1 MALSLEYIPGTKYT
15 CGSRFCTH
23 ARMISLLITPP
34 AQTTGRPGYSF
45 CAAFVILTTV
55 SATQSRQYLQTYSG
69 VLPAASKPLHWF
81 SSPER
86 LHCIPF
92 TLDLGCKAVATDPTP
107 ERAEIV
113 GMEYART
120 VIQNEEH
127 WVVRVPEEHIADIP
141 PIGTELF
148 AIPTHVC
155 PTSALYPAVPVVEN
169 GKVTG
174 WWKVAARDR
183 RLTL

>member
-1 MALSLEYIPGTKYT
+1 M
-15 CGSRFCTH
+15 
-23 ARMISLLITPP
+23 
-34 AQTTGRPGYSF
+34 
-45 CAAFVILTTV
+45 
-55 SATQSRQYLQTYSG
+55 
-69 VLPAASKPLHWF
+69 
-81 SSPER
+81 
-86 LHCIPF
+86 
-92 TLDLGCKAVATDPTP
+92 
-107 ERAEIV
+107 
-113 GMEYART
+113 
-120 VIQNEEH
+120 
-127 WVVRVPEEHIADIP
+127 PEEHIADIP

>member
-1 MALSLEYIPGTKYT
+1 MLTRVV
-15 CGSRFCTH
+15 SR
-23 ARMISLLITPP
+23 P
-34 AQTTGRPGYSF
+34 
-45 CAAFVILTTV
+45 
-55 SATQSRQYLQTYSG
+55 SRDT
-69 VLPAASKPLHWF
+69 
-81 SSPER
+81 
-86 LHCIPF
+86 F
-92 TLDLGCKAVATDPTP
+92 TLDLGCKAVATDPQP

-183 RLTL
+183 HLTL

>member
-1 MALSLEYIPGTKYT
+1 MRSGPLTIDIPVRGMT
-15 CGSRFCTH
+15 CASCVGRVEK
-23 ARMISLLITPP
+23 AIAATPGVTAANVNLAAERAHVQLTPDGDP
-34 AQTTGRPGYSF
+34 A
-45 CAAFVILTTV
+45 
-55 SATQSRQYLQTYSG
+55 
-69 VLPAASKPLHWF
+69 
-81 SSPER
+81 
-86 LHCIPF
+86 
-92 TLDLGCKAVATDPTP
+92 AVATDPQP

-169 GKVTG
+169 GEITG